1 MKKLCVFII
10 AFFIYQSSP
19 AQCNSFYPIKE
30 GIRYEYDH
38 LDKKD
43 KVTLRTVNTF
53 KNVSGSGSN
62 VKATMVQEIIDAKKN
77 ESMGTSESEWIC
89 ENGVLHFTMNSMS
102 MMEGGQAEGMKVE
115 VTGDKMDIPSNLQV
129 GQTLQD
135 MKYNIKMSMSGM
147 NIMNRD
153 FTVRDRK
160 VEKEE
165 SVTTPAG
172 TFQCMKLTFTTSS
185 EKGIGSGNIKSA
197 MWIAKDVGM
206 VKTENY
212 KDDGKVNSKQVLTR
226 LVK

>member
-1 MKKLCVFII
+1 MKKLGVII
-10 AFFIYQSSP
+10 ISIFVYHLSP

-53 KNVSGSGSN
+53 KNVSGSGSDM
-62 VKATMVQEIIDAKKN
+62 KATMVQEIIDAKKN

-89 ENGVLHFTMNSMS
+89 ENGILHFTMNSMS

-153 FTVRDRK
+153 FSVRDRK

-185 EKGIGSGNIKSA
+185 EKGIGSGTIKSA
-197 MWIAKDVGM
+197 MWIAKNIGM

-212 KDDGKVNSKQVLTR
+212 KDDGKVNSKQVLTK
-226 LVK
+226 VAQ